1 MHDYQILE
9 LIRKL
14 LIDLITATTTLII
27 IIVIIIIMNNYY
39 NLWLAFYK
47 EPKSRCCKHANIFK
61 LIVRSIKES
70 FGSHFNI
77 LPHFQICV
85 ASFAAES
92 Q

>member
-1 MHDYQILE
+1 MTIKSWNWSE
-9 LIRKL
+9 KL

-27 IIVIIIIMNNYY
+27 IIIIMNNYY